1 MGWDT
6 GEGWR
11 GFGSWVGLGG
21 GRAIPLVRP
30 ACRPCPL
37 ATHLYAP
44 SNPLPTH
51 QTPRLFQTTL
61 SSREEKC
68 PTWKLKPTSGGMW
81 SSGAMLIWASCPLG
95 THLYAPKQSLAH
107 PPTAQTLHCSAMPP
121 PLYTVRA
128 SQAAPAPTHWRNR
141 SYTNF
146 ATFPAYILIYHI
158 RGNAF
163 YLEQYISGRV
173 YPNLNNVVMF
183 RPRPFQSSRWDI
195 IARIKLS
202 FGIIMML
209 LWWRNQ
215 DCISKKVQE
224 GFTKNDNGN
233 QNNKGEDFVK
243 DGDNG
248 LG

>member
-1 MGWDT
+1 
-6 GEGWR
+6 
-11 GFGSWVGLGG
+11 
-21 GRAIPLVRP
+21 
-30 ACRPCPL
+30 
-37 ATHLYAP
+37 
-44 SNPLPTH
+44 
-51 QTPRLFQTTL
+51 
-61 SSREEKC
+61 
-68 PTWKLKPTSGGMW
+68 MW

-107 PPTAQTLHCSAMPP
+107 PPTAQTVHCSAMPP

-146 ATFPAYILIYHI
+146 VTWSPLNFSAYILIYHNI
-158 RGNAF
+158 RGYTPKTF
-163 YLEQYISGRV
+163 YLKQYISGRV

-209 LWWRNQ
+209 LWW
-215 DCISKKVQE
+215 
-224 GFTKNDNGN
+224 
-233 QNNKGEDFVK
+233 QNYEDDDDEHEVK
-243 DGDNG
+243 RTL
-248 LG
+248 LGMEIMVWG

>member
-1 MGWDT
+1 MRPPTLCPPTRHPDYCRPHSVAEKKSVPLENWNPAAEGDVEQWGHVNL
-6 GEGWR
+6 GELSTWY
-11 GFGSWVGLGG
+11 
-21 GRAIPLVRP
+21 PLVCTQ
-30 ACRPCPL
+30 AVPCP
-37 ATHLYAP
+37 
-44 SNPLPTH
+44 PTH
-51 QTPRLFQTTL
+51 RPDTALLCHATT
-61 SSREEKC
+61 
-68 PTWKLKPTSGGMW
+68 
-81 SSGAMLIWASCPLG
+81 
-95 THLYAPKQSLAH
+95 
-107 PPTAQTLHCSAMPP
+107 TLHCEGKSSSTSTYALEKQKLHEFCHFPS
-121 PLYTVRA
+121 LYTDI
-128 SQAAPAPTHWRNR
+128 
-141 SYTNF
+141 SYQRKC
-146 ATFPAYILIYHI
+146 ILS
-158 RGNAF
+158 GAV
-163 YLEQYISGRV
+163 YISGRV

-215 DCISKKVQE
+215 DCISKKFQEKVQE